1 MNSPMPS
8 LSFESWPP
16 DKLAQFLEALQ
27 TEQRRRAERNRL
39 AAYAP
44 YPKQLE
50 FHRAG
55 QSHRERLFMAANQ
68 SGKTIAGGYEAAMH
82 LTGRY
87 PDWWTGKRW
96 DRPVSGWAG
105 GPTGL
110 SVRDSVQKILL
121 GPPEDFGTG
130 AIPFDAIV
138 KPSTSRGAAEAID
151 TVTVRHVSG
160 GLSRLAFKSYE
171 SGREKWQAATL
182 DFVWFDEEPDEQI
195 YSEGLT
201 RTNATGGVVWM
212 TFTPLKG
219 MSTVVMRFTEEEAPD
234 RAVVTMTIDDA
245 LHYTDAQRNQII
257 ASYQPH
263 EREARARGVPTL
275 GKGRIFPIPEE
286 MIACDPLPDGNV
298 PSHWRRI
305 GGMDFGWDHPFA
317 AVSILHDPEADIC
330 YVTKTYRIREQTPII
345 HAAAIK
351 AWPESKWMPVA
362 WPHDGYQHDKASGLQ
377 LADQYRIQGLVM
389 LPEHS
394 QFLDGTVGV
403 EAGLALML
411 TRMQTG
417 RLKVYRHLADWF
429 QEFRLYHRDE
439 KTGQPVKKIDDLIC
453 ATRYA
458 LMSLDN
464 ALTPPAKPMGRYER
478 YGTKTRTTSW
488 MGA

>member
-1 MNSPMPS
+1 MTS
-8 LSFESWPP
+8 LPTPLPSFENWPL
-16 DKLAQFLEALQ
+16 DKVAQFLEALQ

-39 AAYAP
+39 ASYNP

-55 QSHRERLFMAANQ
+55 LTHRERLFMAANQ

-87 PDWWTGKRW
+87 PDWWSGRRW
-96 DRPVSGWAG
+96 HLPVSGWAG

-130 AIPFDAIV
+130 AIPHECIV

-219 MSTVVMRFTEEEAPD
+219 MSTVVMRFVEEKSDD
-234 RAVVTMTIDDA
+234 RS
-245 LHYTDAQRNQII
+245 R
-257 ASYQPH
+257 
-263 EREARARGVPTL
+263 
-275 GKGRIFPIPEE
+275 
-286 MIACDPLPDGNV
+286 
-298 PSHWRRI
+298 
-305 GGMDFGWDHPFA
+305 
-317 AVSILHDPEADIC
+317 
-330 YVTKTYRIREQTPII
+330 
-345 HAAAIK
+345 
-351 AWPESKWMPVA
+351 
-362 WPHDGYQHDKASGLQ
+362 
-377 LADQYRIQGLVM
+377 
-389 LPEHS
+389 
-394 QFLDGTVGV
+394 
-403 EAGLALML
+403 
-411 TRMQTG
+411 
-417 RLKVYRHLADWF
+417 
-429 QEFRLYHRDE
+429 
-439 KTGQPVKKIDDLIC
+439 
-453 ATRYA
+453 
-458 LMSLDN
+458 
-464 ALTPPAKPMGRYER
+464 
-478 YGTKTRTTSW
+478 
-488 MGA
+488 